1 MSSINNSYLL
11 LPLKFCL
18 ENALLKLLLLLL
30 YFNRLHMQMDKKT
43 LVSIAMPNEKDL
55 EIMEESIMTLKSF
68 GIPYEVTVI
77 SAHRSPEQMFEYIKN
92 AKDRGIEVIIATAS
106 GAAHLPGMIAALTTL
121 PVIAVPLK
129 SPFLDGL
136 DSVLSMLQMP
146 NGVPVATVSVN
157 GAKNAAILASQI
169 IALHNCNV
177 RQEMNK
183 LKTTLIGEVEEQAKR
198 VKSKLIE

>member
-1 MSSINNSYLL
+1 
-11 LPLKFCL
+11 
-18 ENALLKLLLLLL
+18 
-30 YFNRLHMQMDKKT
+30 MDNKKR

-55 EIMEESIMTLKSF
+55 EVMEETIITLKSF
-68 GIPYEVTVI
+68 DIPYEVTVI

-92 AKDRGIEVIIATAS
+92 ASDRGIEVIIATAS

-129 SPFLDGL
+129 SSFLDGL

-157 GAKNAAILASQI
+157 GAKNAAILACQI
-169 IALHNCNV
+169 IALHNNNI
-177 RQEMNK
+177 RDEMTK
-183 LKTTLIGEVEEQAKR
+183 LKTTLVRDVEEQSKR
-198 VKSKLIE
+198 VRSRFPLNS

>member
-1 MSSINNSYLL
+1 
-11 LPLKFCL
+11 
-18 ENALLKLLLLLL
+18 
-30 YFNRLHMQMDKKT
+30 MDNKKR

-55 EIMEESIMTLKSF
+55 EVMEETIITLKSL

-92 AKDRGIEVIIATAS
+92 ASNRGIEVIIATAS

-157 GAKNAAILASQI
+157 GAKNAAILACQI
-169 IALHNCNV
+169 IALHNNNI
-177 RQEMNK
+177 RQEMTK
-183 LKTTLIGEVEEQAKR
+183 LKTALVRDVEEQSKR
-198 VKSKLIE
+198 VRSRFPLNS

>member
-1 MSSINNSYLL
+1 
-11 LPLKFCL
+11 
-18 ENALLKLLLLLL
+18 
-30 YFNRLHMQMDKKT
+30 MQMDKKT

-55 EIMEESIMTLKSF
+55 EIMEEAIATLKSF
-68 GIPYEVTVI
+68 GILYEVTII

-92 AKDRGIEVIIATAS
+92 LSHRGIEVIIATAS

-146 NGVPVATVSVN
+146 NGVPVATVSIN
-157 GAKNAAILASQI
+157 GAKNAAILACQI
-169 IALHNCNV
+169 IALHNDKIKH
-177 RQEMNK
+177 EMDK
-183 LKTTLIGEVEEQAKR
+183 LKTTLMTEVEEQSKR
-198 VKSKLIE
+198 VRSRFSTE

>member
-1 MSSINNSYLL
+1 M
-11 LPLKFCL
+11 
-18 ENALLKLLLLLL
+18 
-30 YFNRLHMQMDKKT
+30 
-43 LVSIAMPNEKDL
+43 VSITMPNEKDL
-55 EIMEESIMTLKSF
+55 EVMEEAIMTLKSF

-92 AKDRGIEVIIATAS
+92 ANNRGIEVIIATAS

-129 SPFLDGL
+129 SSFLDGL

-157 GAKNAAILASQI
+157 GAKNAAILACQI
-169 IALHNCNV
+169 IALHNHKAKN
-177 RQEMNK
+177 EMKK
-183 LKTTLIGEVEEQAKR
+183 LKVTLARAVEKQSKR
-198 VKSKLIE
+198 VSSSFATE